1 MRSVTFRE
9 AIELLCER
17 TSGEHRT
24 IVETGCVRERNDY
37 SAGYSTVIFAGLVE
51 RYGGRVHTVDLSA
64 RNMALCR
71 RVTRRWSH
79 RISYNVGDSAEY
91 LRAWPAASGG
101 RAIDLLYLDS
111 WDYPLEGAGAA
122 ARAASQQ
129 HCLAELEAA
138 LPSLREGSLVLIDDG
153 DLPGGG
159 KPLLAKRRLAEL
171 GWTCLIDAYQTLWSV
186 PPVTAPGPSRGL
198 PDASSADPADVSS
211 AGLPDLSSE
220 GLPRGKSGEPP
231 DVSPVSVPEE
241 SSAAKPEASRAVPGE
256 LAADALDLPAE
267 IG

>member
-1 MRSVTFRE
+1 MPMGWWRSARSAAPATPAEWFERSYGARLGMRSVTFRE

-17 TSGEHRT
+17 TSGENRT

-51 RYGGRVHTVDLSA
+51 RFGGHVHTVDLSA

-71 RVTRRWSH
+71 RVTRRWSQL
-79 RISYNVGDSAEY
+79 ISYNVGDSAQY
-91 LRAWPAASGG
+91 LRAWPAATQGQP
-101 RAIDLLYLDS
+101 IDLLYLDS
-111 WDYPLEGAGAA
+111 WDYPLAAGSDGDGS
-122 ARAASQQ
+122 RAASQV

-138 LPSLREGSLVLIDDG
+138 LPSLHEASLVLIDDG

-171 GWTCLIDAYQTLWSV
+171 GWTRVIDAYQTLWS
-186 PPVTAPGPSRGL
+186 APSAGAARPSR
-198 PDASSADPADVSS
+198 
-211 AGLPDLSSE
+211 DLH
-220 GLPRGKSGEPP
+220 
-231 DVSPVSVPEE
+231 DVSPAGPSEVSP
-241 SSAAKPEASRAVPGE
+241 
-256 LAADALDLPAE
+256 DALDLPAQ

>member
-17 TSGEHRT
+17 TSGENRT
-24 IVETGCVRERNDY
+24 IVETGCVRQRNDY

-71 RVTRRWSH
+71 RLTRRWSR

-91 LRAWPAASGG
+91 LRDWPAANQG

-111 WDYPLEGAGAA
+111 WDYPLAAGDDPAP
-122 ARAASQQ
+122 AASQA

-138 LPSLREGSLVLIDDG
+138 LPSLHEGSLVLIDDG

-159 KPLLAKRRLAEL
+159 KPLLAKRRLAEI
-171 GWTCLIDAYQTLWSV
+171 GWTCVIDAYQTLWS
-186 PPVTAPGPSRGL
+186 APRAEAPRPSR
-198 PDASSADPADVSS
+198 DQEVSS
-211 AGLPDLSSE
+211 AGVPHVSPA
-220 GLPRGKSGEPP
+220 GGPEPP
-231 DVSPVSVPEE
+231 SPDV
-241 SSAAKPEASRAVPGE
+241 
-256 LAADALDLPAE
+256 LDLPAQ

>member
-1 MRSVTFRE
+1 MPMGWWRSARPAAPAAPAEWFERSYGARLGMRSVTFRE

-17 TSGEHRT
+17 TSGENRT

-51 RYGGRVHTVDLSA
+51 RYGGRLHTVDLSA

-71 RVTRRWSH
+71 RLTRRWSQ
-79 RISYNVGDSAEY
+79 RISYNVGDSAQY
-91 LRAWPAASGG
+91 LRSWPAATRG
-101 RAIDLLYLDS
+101 RPIDLLYLDS
-111 WDYPLEGAGAA
+111 WDYPLDGDGDGDG
-122 ARAASQQ
+122 ARAASQA

-138 LPSLREGSLVLIDDG
+138 LSSLRTGSLVLIDDG

-171 GWTCLIDAYQTLWSV
+171 GWSCLIDAYQTLWS
-186 PPVTAPGPSRGL
+186 APRAEALRPSR
-198 PDASSADPADVSS
+198 DQEASS
-211 AGLPDLSSE
+211 AGLPPVPAAGGPE
-220 GLPRGKSGEPP
+220 LPPA
-231 DVSPVSVPEE
+231 DV
-241 SSAAKPEASRAVPGE
+241 
-256 LAADALDLPAE
+256 LDLPAQ